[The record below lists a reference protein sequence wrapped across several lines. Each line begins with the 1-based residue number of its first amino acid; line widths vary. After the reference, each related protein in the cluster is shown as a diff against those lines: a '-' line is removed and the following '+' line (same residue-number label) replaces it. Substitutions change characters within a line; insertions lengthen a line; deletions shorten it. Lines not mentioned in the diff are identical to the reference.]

1 LIPSSFHSSP
11 INLQENFM
19 SINNKDLAG
28 RVAVVTGASSGMGRA
43 SALLLAGRGAKVAL
57 LARRRAALDEL
68 AAEIRTA
75 GGEALA
81 IVTDV
86 TDQASVD
93 AAASAVRRA
102 YGCANLVFNN
112 AGIMLPGDIAAQP
125 FAEWEQQIDLNVT
138 GAMRVIQAF
147 VPQLEEAAAKGDVA
161 DLINTSS
168 IAGQY
173 VYGYFAVY
181 SATKAYVSH
190 LTRHLRLE
198 LGPKNIR
205 VAMVEPGITATELQG
220 HVTFQ
225 GAKDWLAG
233 AAQTIDFLQPQD
245 VAQVVG
251 FLVSLPKHVNLQQV
265 VIMPTKEGI

>member
-1 LIPSSFHSSP
+1 MSST
-11 INLQENFM
+11 
-19 SINNKDLAG
+19 KDLTG
-28 RVAVVTGASSGMGRA
+28 RVAVITGASSGMGRA
-43 SALLLAGRGAKVAL
+43 TALLLAARGAKVAL
-57 LARRRAALDEL
+57 LARRKSALDEL
-68 AAEIRTA
+68 AAEVKREGGTA
-75 GGEALA
+75 LP

-86 TDQASVD
+86 TDQKSID
-93 AAASAVRRA
+93 AATATVLRE
-102 YGCANLVFNN
+102 YGNADIVFNN
-112 AGIMLPGDIAAQP
+112 AGVMLPGAVGQQP
-125 FAEWEQQIDLNVT
+125 FSEWEQQIDLNVT

-147 VPQLEEAAAKGDVA
+147 IPQLEKSAADGKVV

-205 VAMVEPGITATELQG
+205 VSMLEPGITDTELQG
-220 HVTFQ
+220 HFSFQ
-225 GAKDWLAG
+225 GATDWIAN
-233 AAQTIDFLQPQD
+233 ARKSIDFLKAED
-245 VAQVVG
+245 IAQVVG
-251 FLVSLPKHVNLQQV
+251 FLVAQPRHVNLQQV

>member
-1 LIPSSFHSSP
+1 
-11 INLQENFM
+11 M
-19 SINNKDLAG
+19 STTMDLTG
-28 RVAVVTGASSGMGRA
+28 RVAVITGASSGMGHA
-43 SALLLAGRGAKVAL
+43 TALLLASRGAKVAL
-57 LARRRAALDEL
+57 LARRKSALDEL
-68 AAEIRTA
+68 ASEIERE
-75 GGEALA
+75 GGSALP

-86 TDQASVD
+86 TDQKSIE
-93 AAASAVRRA
+93 AAAATVLREFGA
-102 YGCANLVFNN
+102 ADIVFNN
-112 AGIMLPGDIAAQP
+112 AGVMLPGAVGQQP
-125 FAEWEQQIDLNVT
+125 FSEWEQQIDLNVT

-147 VPQLEEAAAKGDVA
+147 IPHLEKSAADGKVV

-205 VAMVEPGITATELQG
+205 VSMLEPGITDTELQG
-220 HVTFQ
+220 HFTFE
-225 GAKDWLAG
+225 GATDWIAN
-233 AAQTIDFLQPQD
+233 ARKSIDFLKAED
-245 VAQVVG
+245 IAQVVG
-251 FLVSLPKHVNLQQV
+251 FLVAQPKHVNLQQV